1 MAYVPSA
8 RTVTVAMSQLNGPV
22 TARWY
27 NPVVGTFTNIHG
39 SPFSHTGS
47 HDFTTP
53 GPHADGAEDWVL
65 VLEVL

>member
-1 MAYVPSA
+1 
-8 RTVTVAMSQLNGPV
+8 
-22 TARWY
+22 
-27 NPVVGTFTNIHG
+27 VGTFTKIHG